1 MLLLLRHLGST
12 YPLAQSNISS
22 RALSS
27 CLSGTHSSD
36 PETNFKLDVG
46 RALAYG
52 LAASVAFA
60 WACPSAHAQQAGGGL
75 PAPPTREAASHAS
88 EGTHLVSLR
97 KKQELYFLY
106 EKRIREFSNAEKVY
120 EYFANDRHADGTARM
135 RPQDLLAA
143 LVAVYPSDGDQVIRS
158 GSLPGEPQT
167 GLAPAKTQQVS
178 EFFMKHFDIDDDGFI
193 DFPEYLLIITLLSI
207 PVQDAE
213 TAFAMLDTD
222 DSGCIDKVEFEAVT
236 EVLKKRSNKA
246 AGAGSGRSGFDGASK
261 VNEAGLMVHFF
272 GADGEKQL
280 DLATFNSFLHG
291 LHHEIDRLEFNHYD
305 PYDKGYITGRDF
317 AHSMIAS
324 VNLHAI
330 HDLLSKV
337 SSLPEHLQRAKI
349 LRSEFEA
356 FTALWRKVHALT
368 VATDLT
374 YHSVGHFRKD
384 DLKRAS
390 RKITGLPL
398 SDTQIDIIYSLF
410 DVDSDGSLRVSEFT
424 GVIKQ
429 RESRHAGS
437 TDAAVAAEMQSM
449 GLVQC
454 IRTCCGL

>member
-1 MLLLLRHLGST
+1 MLLLLRHLGSKC
-12 YPLAQSNISS
+12 PQAQANISS

-27 CLSGTHSSD
+27 CLSGTRLSD
-36 PETNFKLDVG
+36 PERNPKLDVA

-52 LAASVAFA
+52 LAASAA
-60 WACPSAHAQQAGGGL
+60 LALACPNAHAQRTDGGL
-75 PAPPTREAASHAS
+75 PATPTGNAAGKAI

-106 EKRIREFSNAEKVY
+106 EKRIRELSNAEKVY
-120 EYFANDRHADGTARM
+120 EYFANDRHSDGTARM

-143 LVAVYPSDGDQVIRS
+143 LVAVYPPDGDQVLRS
-158 GSLPGEPQT
+158 GSLPGEPQN
-167 GLAPAKTQQVS
+167 GLAPTKTRQAS

-193 DFPEYLLIITLLSI
+193 GFSEYLLIITLLSI

-222 DSGCIDKVEFEAVT
+222 DSGCIDKAEFEAVA

-272 GADGEKQL
+272 GTDGEKQL
-280 DLATFNSFLHG
+280 DLATFNAFLRG
-291 LHHEIDRLEFNHYD
+291 LHQEIDRLEFNHYD
-305 PYDKGYITGRDF
+305 PDDKGYITGRDF

-356 FTALWRKVHALT
+356 FTELWRKVHALT

-398 SDTQIDIIYSLF
+398 SDTQIDIIYGLF
-410 DVDSDGSLRVSEFT
+410 DVDSDGSLKVSEFT